1 MKKRNSFNKFLTTIL
16 ITIIVSLLGM
26 GLIKKSQ
33 YYESVDRNFF
43 SFISMIRYGLVDKP
57 VETVKNFSYDV
68 ATMWD
73 VRYENDHLRRQL
85 EAVNHWK
92 SKNRELEEEVASLK
106 ASLELETVYSDY
118 DLIHGSVQAR
128 SFEEWDQVITID
140 VGAKHGVEIGDGVI
154 NPHGLVGRVIDVQ
167 NDHALVS
174 LLTANNEYSQVAVKL
189 FISDHEFVPAILTG
203 YSHEE
208 QVFKLK
214 LLETKSTILADMT
227 VMTSGQGGI
236 YPSGLYVGAI
246 DSVEKVAD
254 NMGVV
259 AYMKSDVDYNDLKYV
274 SVVKR

>member
-1 MKKRNSFNKFLTTIL
+1 M
-16 ITIIVSLLGM
+16 GM

-43 SFISMIRYGLVDKP
+43 SFISMIRYSLIDKP
-57 VETVKNFSYDV
+57 VESIKNFSYDV

-73 VRYENDHLRRQL
+73 LRYENDHLRRQL
-85 EAVNHWK
+85 EAINHWK
-92 SKNRELEEEVASLK
+92 SKNRELEDEVESLK
-106 ASLELETVYSDY
+106 STLALESLYSDY
-118 DLIHGSVQAR
+118 DLIHASVQAR

-140 VGAKHGVEIGDGVI
+140 VGAKQGVEVGDGVI
-154 NPHGLVGRVIDVQ
+154 NPEGLVGRVIDVQ
-167 NDHALVS
+167 NDQAVVS

-189 FISDHEFVPAILTG
+189 YISKNEFVPAILTD
-203 YSHEE
+203 YSHEK
-208 QVFKLK
+208 QLFKLK
-214 LLETKSTILADMT
+214 LLETKSTILADMM

-259 AYMKSDVDYNDLKYV
+259 AYMKSDVDYNNLKYV